1 MSKYREETVSSDV
14 RFEGRMIRL
23 EELVVKLPNG
33 RTSSREVVRHP
44 GAVAVLVEPR
54 PGEVVLV
61 TQYRKAAECELLEIP
76 AGKLE
81 PGEAPEVCAIRELA
95 EETGYRTSQVRPIAS
110 FYTSPGFADEVI
122 HLFYVDQVDAGKQQL
137 DEDEFLDVHLYTREE
152 VARRIADGQIR
163 DAKTLVALLWWLNR
177 EKERQ

>member
-1 MSKYREETVSSDV
+1 MSKYQEETVSSEV

-23 EELVVKLPNG
+23 EELTVKLPNG

-44 GAVAVLVEPR
+44 GAVAILVEPE
-54 PGEVVLV
+54 PGLVVLV

-95 EETGYRTSQVRPIAS
+95 EETGYRASRVQPISS
-110 FYTSPGFADEVI
+110 FYTSPGFADEML
-122 HLFYVDQVDAGKQQL
+122 HLYYVDKVDTGDQQL
-137 DEDEFLDVHLYTREE
+137 DEDEFVDVHLYTREE
-152 VARRIADGQIR
+152 IVRMISAGDVR
-163 DAKTLVALLWWLNR
+163 DAKTLVALFWWLNR
-177 EKERQ
+177 EQERK